1 MVVALLA
8 SAVILVFDRSAF
20 AQAIGAGELIAK
32 TQCASCH
39 TTDSNG
45 PMAGSGA
52 VPSFSSIANTGGT
65 TTTSLEV
72 FLSTPHARMPNYSLS
87 RSEISNICAYIMSL
101 RSE

>member
-1 MVVALLA
+1 MVVALLVL
-8 SAVILVFDRSAF
+8 AVIVVFDKSAF

-32 TQCASCH
+32 TQCAGCH

-45 PMAGSGA
+45 TMTGSGA

-65 TTTSLEV
+65 TVTGLEV

-87 RSEISNICAYIMSL
+87 SSEISNVSAYIMSL
-101 RSE
+101 RRK